1 MLSAILA
8 LKSLQRPGKVGAAG
22 LLTAEVLST
31 NELICNHQ
39 SSIGVRSVRSYHGSR
54 KLKQ

>member
-22 LLTAEVLST
+22 LLTAEVLNT

-54 KLKQ
+54 KLK